1 MNYLTEEGFSFHT
14 FELKKSLTF
23 DEYRT
28 IKNAIYSLAKIK
40 KYRVYQIKNSVISEQ
55 YKRYGILIKLY
66 DNGPNLPHMELR
78 VNPRLACEDYNYIG
92 IFNCTEE
99 NIKTAKNRIDELLS
113 MVCSPYLFDEL
124 TFSRIDFCVNI
135 QLNDPLLSD
144 QYMRCIRKCFV
155 PKSFHRDRFTPDE
168 WNYKE
173 KNKQSFRASQKESV
187 FTIYDKVFQLGQ
199 EHLLQSNQHCPAAL
213 IRFEVSFK
221 RPAIKKLMEQSSCS
235 TERSNTE
242 FLRFF
247 GLTSRFVLERY
258 VRNFFPE
265 GVYLTYQKAKETIL
279 RADIKRKIRK
289 RMLTLLENASSCG
302 NLNSAVLE
310 LKRDLNLTDYQVDH
324 TLSAFEKLHLNP
336 VTLPNQG
343 ILIGIQGIYQLLFS
357 VEPDACADQENLL

>member
-1 MNYLTEEGFSFHT
+1 MNHLTEEGFSFHT
-14 FELKKSLTF
+14 FELKKPLTF
-23 DEYRT
+23 EEYRT
-28 IKNAIYSLAKIK
+28 IKNAIYSLAKTK
-40 KYRVYQIKNSVISEQ
+40 KFRVYQIKNAIISEQ
-55 YKRYGILIKLY
+55 YKRYGILMKLY

-78 VNPRLACEDYNYIG
+78 GNPRLACEDYNYIG

-99 NIKTAKNRIDELLS
+99 NIKTVRDKINELLS

-144 QYMRCIRKCFV
+144 QYMRCIRKCYV
-155 PKSFHRDRFTPDE
+155 PKSFRRERFTPDE

-173 KNKQSFRASQKESV
+173 KNKHSFRAFQKESV
-187 FTIYDKVFQLGQ
+187 FTIYDKTFQLEQ
-199 EHLLQSNQHCPAAL
+199 EHLLYSNQSCPTAL

-221 RPAIKKLMEQSSCS
+221 RPAIKKLIKQNSCF

-247 GLTSRFVLERY
+247 GLTSQSVLERY
-258 VRNFFPE
+258 VRKFFPE
-265 GVYLTYQKAKETIL
+265 GVYLTYQKTKETIL

-289 RMLTLLENASSCG
+289 RMLALLENASSCG
-302 NLNSAVLE
+302 NLNNAVQE
-310 LKRDLNLTDYQVDH
+310 LKEDLNLTDYQVDH
-324 TLSAFEKLHLNP
+324 VLNAFEKLYLNP

-343 ILIGIQGIYQLLFS
+343 ILIGIQGIHQLLFS
-357 VEPDACADQENLL
+357 VERNACTDEENLL